1 MKITKEIHLGDKH
14 YVHQLDDVN
23 VSLEE
28 LEDAIKDFK
37 SKKGF
42 SFRQSRIG
50 NSNYQLLR
58 YRCSNFKKNCNAVFI
73 EDIEGYLVNVG
84 GYGWFLVEDWK
95 LKDINQ
101 LKEELISL
109 FNIRF

>member
-37 SKKGF
+37 SKKGLL
-42 SFRQSRIG
+42 FRESRIG
-50 NSNYQLLR
+50 NSDYQLIR
-58 YRCSNFKKNCNAVFI
+58 YHSSTYQKAANAVFI
-73 EDIEGYLVNVG
+73 EDNEGVNLIG
-84 GYGWFLVEDWK
+84 DYGWTLVTDWK
-95 LKDINQ
+95 LKDTNQ